1 MVERKPVVLIVDDEP
16 NICKILSRL
25 VESEGFEALIS
36 HDGKSALEMIVSEM
50 PDVLL
55 VDFKMPEIDGM
66 EVMKRAKEMDPD
78 LAVVMITAY
87 ADIPRTVEAMKAGA
101 HDYLAK
107 PFEHHE
113 LIRVV
118 RRALAERELKRKI
131 NKLSS
136 QLQISCSFRKMMGPS
151 DAIGRVISDVNRVA
165 KSDFSVIIV
174 GETGSGKE
182 LVARA
187 IHNASTRSGNPF
199 VPVDCGAIPETLLE
213 NELFGHEK
221 GAFTGAQLQKRGKF
235 EAAEG
240 GTLFLDEVSSMPLG
254 SQAKLLRVLQEKQIY
269 RVGSTKPL
277 KIDVR
282 FLSASNKDLE
292 RAVESGSF
300 RRDLYYRLNE
310 FTVNIPPLRKR
321 KEDIPYLAK
330 RFLDTTNVQLNKNV
344 KGFTESALEVLLT
357 YHWPGNVRQFRSTI
371 RRAVL
376 LADNVISEKRLDIK
390 KKPGPGLVPAPE
402 VRTIPWEGLSLK
414 QIVHSSTTAVERK
427 VLSQVLRYTGGNKA
441 KAARL
446 LQIDYKTI
454 HTKLKQLGI
463 SGRVE
468 P

>member
-36 HDGKSALEMIVSEM
+36 HDGKSALEMIASEM

-131 NKLSS
+131 NKLSG

-187 IHNASTRSGNPF
+187 IHNASARSGNPF

-254 SQAKLLRVLQEKQIY
+254 TQAKLLRVLQ
-269 RVGSTKPL
+269 
-277 KIDVR
+277 
-282 FLSASNKDLE
+282 
-292 RAVESGSF
+292 
-300 RRDLYYRLNE
+300 
-310 FTVNIPPLRKR
+310 
-321 KEDIPYLAK
+321 
-330 RFLDTTNVQLNKNV
+330 
-344 KGFTESALEVLLT
+344 
-357 YHWPGNVRQFRSTI
+357 
-371 RRAVL
+371 
-376 LADNVISEKRLDIK
+376 
-390 KKPGPGLVPAPE
+390 
-402 VRTIPWEGLSLK
+402 
-414 QIVHSSTTAVERK
+414 
-427 VLSQVLRYTGGNKA
+427 
-441 KAARL
+441 
-446 LQIDYKTI
+446 
-454 HTKLKQLGI
+454 
-463 SGRVE
+463 
-468 P
+468 